1 VECERGRGRG
11 TGTGECRV
19 GVKARVVGAALKPD
33 STARHCGG
41 DATGAAGGDPSRA
54 ARTRVSGCQSG

>member
-1 VECERGRGRG
+1 
-11 TGTGECRV
+11 V

-41 DATGAAGGDPSRA
+41 DATGAAGGDPGRA